1 MANSQ
6 VTIAEALKLS
16 SSLQAVSDSPR
27 LDADVLLAHVLEKS
41 RSYLYTWPERL
52 LSVEDKRLFE
62 SLLERRKLGQ
72 PIAYLVGTREFWSLT
87 LEVNAHTLIPRPE
100 TELLVETAL
109 QLIDKP
115 NARVLDLG
123 TGTGAIALALAS
135 ERPSWE
141 ILAVD
146 IVVEAVQLAEKNRRH
161 LGFDNVTIIQSDWF
175 EQVSDQVFDLI
186 VANPPYI
193 GCNDVHLAQGDVRF
207 EPASALVAEAD
218 GLAGI
223 KIIIGAA
230 SEYLSSGGWLVLEHG
245 FQQGGAVRGLLDSVG
260 YIQLSTQVD
269 RGGQERVSVA
279 CRGQL

>member
-6 VTIAEALKLS
+6 TSIAEALKLS
-16 SSLQAVSDSPR
+16 SSLQAVSDTPR
-27 LDADVLLAHVLEKS
+27 LDADVLLAHVLGES
-41 RSYLYTWPERL
+41 RSYLYTWPEKL
-52 LSVEDKRLFE
+52 LSGEHKRLFE
-62 SLLERRKLGQ
+62 RLLERRELGQ
-72 PIAYLVGTREFWSLT
+72 PIAYLVGTKEFWSLE

-115 NARVLDLG
+115 DARVLDLG
-123 TGTGAIALALAS
+123 TGTGAIALALAG

-141 ILAVD
+141 VLAVD
-146 IVVEAVQLAEKNRRH
+146 IVPEAVQLAEKNRRH

-193 GCNDVHLAQGDVRF
+193 GCNDIHLAQGDVRF
-207 EPASALVAEAD
+207 EPVSALVAEAD
-218 GLAGI
+218 GLADI
-223 KIIIGAA
+223 RIIIRAA

-245 FQQGGAVRGLLDSVG
+245 YQQGGAVRELLDSAG
-260 YIQLSTQVD
+260 YSQLSTQVD

-279 CRGQL
+279 CCG